1 MTVTVSVPAGLLLV
15 PRRIDG
21 VAKPVWD
28 IVHKGSKRPVI
39 KDCGTRDGALATSA
53 SLGGIDWERDT
64 DVILADRTARAIA
77 LAVQSEVW
85 GECTASRRQR

>member
-1 MTVTVSVPAGLLLV
+1 MTVTVTIPAGLLLV
-15 PRRIDG
+15 PRRING
-21 VAKPVWD
+21 VTKPVWD

-39 KDCGTRDGALATSA
+39 KDCGTRDGALATSV

-64 DVILADRTARAIA
+64 DVILSDATARAVA

-85 GECTASRRQR
+85 GESTASRRAR